1 MSEKPDSG
9 PSLSDE
15 FQSLAD
21 NLVRLMRNTWSSPE
35 RIRLQQDIES
45 NLADLSSALQKE
57 IKDFQESDSGK
68 QLKADMQTIH
78 EQIRSSDIPNRVR
91 DEIKSALHVANQ
103 ELEKVSDKWTPRPPE
118 AQQPPPEE
126 GDQGNPDVD
135 SSS

>member
-91 DEIKSALHVANQ
+91 DEIKSALHVATGWRI
-103 ELEKVSDKWTPRPPE
+103 LR
-118 AQQPPPEE
+118 
-126 GDQGNPDVD
+126 
-135 SSS
+135 